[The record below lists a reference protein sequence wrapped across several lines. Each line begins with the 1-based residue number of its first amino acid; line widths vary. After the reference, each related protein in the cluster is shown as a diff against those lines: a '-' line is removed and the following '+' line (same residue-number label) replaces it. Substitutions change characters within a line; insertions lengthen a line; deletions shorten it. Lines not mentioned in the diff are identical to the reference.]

1 MARLT
6 IGEVAKRAGLS
17 AKAIRLYEARGLL
30 PAPTRT
36 EAGYRTYSDHDVAV
50 LRFIRQARALDLGLE
65 EIGHILDLQQDGG
78 QPCATVVQLLDAH
91 VREIDQTMAALR
103 QLRKTLVAARNSAKA
118 SEDRGD
124 QAVVC
129 RLIESG
135 ATSQS

>member
-30 PAPTRT
+30 AAPART
-36 EAGYRTYSDHDVAV
+36 EAGYRTYSEHDVAV
-50 LRFIRQARALDLGLE
+50 LRFIRRARALDLGLQ
-65 EIGHILDLQQDGG
+65 EIRNILDLQQAGG
-78 QPCATVVQLLDAH
+78 QPCATVIQLLDAH

-103 QLRKTLVAARNSAKA
+103 ALRNTLVAARNSAKT
-118 SEDRGD
+118 SEERGD

-135 ATSQS
+135 APSQS